1 MVAFFYYAAVARKM
15 WFHDPVA
22 GGERRRRS
30 RCPPALTVAIGLT
43 AAVVVVVG
51 VYPQFFARVGELA
64 FRRSTASRPA
74 SKEGD
79 PCRRRRGSVTE

>member
-15 WFHDPVA
+15 WFHDPAPEVDA
-22 GGERRRRS
+22 ATPS

-51 VYPQFFARVGELA
+51 VYPQVFARIGELA
-64 FRRSTASRPA
+64 F
-74 SKEGD
+74 
-79 PCRRRRGSVTE
+79 